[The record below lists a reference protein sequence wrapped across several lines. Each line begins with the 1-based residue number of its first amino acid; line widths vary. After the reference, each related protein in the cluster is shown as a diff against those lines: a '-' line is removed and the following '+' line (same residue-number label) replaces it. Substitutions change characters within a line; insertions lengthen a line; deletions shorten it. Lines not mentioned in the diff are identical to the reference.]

1 MQFWLHAVMIS
12 RLLYGVKV
20 RVLAFKSSNKNLYSS
35 KSNLS
40 IKIKRAIKLLLK
52 TYKSNGRNKH
62 FGF

>member
-1 MQFWLHAVMIS
+1 MIS